1 VKFSWI
7 LLSSLA
13 LSLICGP
20 AYAGQLLSWKYESDK
35 NRLVFQTDDRVQ
47 PKAQLIPNPT
57 RLVIDLPGTTLGRP
71 SVSQTYSGAIKS
83 VRVGQFDRDTTRI
96 VIELIPGYTLDPQ
109 QIKFKGATPTQWSV
123 TLPIPKRVVQQSL
136 PNNNDSSSNDNS
148 SLPPPTNVNSRDFQI
163 TQNGLYIRLNNN
175 TNTKNQDIQVTRS
188 SDRRRIDFDIPDIDL
203 PESLISKNVAVN
215 RYKIGQIQFN
225 RTSSRS
231 TRVSLYVTGDSPD
244 WIASISPY
252 GALIIFPRGGMSA
265 VADGEQYPTA
275 TNTNENATDNT
286 DIATIQ
292 SVELTNNETQ
302 LVIKADR
309 GINGRG
315 TWNSNN
321 GTYEILIAN
330 SQLSD
335 RLRGPQLKANSPIS
349 QVRIREQDS
358 QNVMVIVQPAPGI
371 QIGKF
376 TQFGENF
383 LLLDLQAYKGGN
395 SPVSVNVPPPETT
408 SSSNNS
414 STGNPPTNTSPNN
427 TSNRPPKSKILVV
440 IDPGH
445 GGKDPG
451 TIGIDSIQEK
461 DIILPIS
468 LQIAQYLEKQGIQ
481 VVLTRNSDYFVSL
494 EGRTDMATR
503 VGADLFV
510 SIHANAINLS
520 RPDVS
525 GLETYYFDSGREL
538 ANTIHRSILR
548 SVNVRDR
555 GVRRARFYVL
565 RKSTMPS
572 VLVETG
578 YLTGAEDNAKLR
590 NSNYRKQMAEAI
602 ARGIIEYIQQNR
614 L

>member
-1 VKFSWI
+1 MKFSWI